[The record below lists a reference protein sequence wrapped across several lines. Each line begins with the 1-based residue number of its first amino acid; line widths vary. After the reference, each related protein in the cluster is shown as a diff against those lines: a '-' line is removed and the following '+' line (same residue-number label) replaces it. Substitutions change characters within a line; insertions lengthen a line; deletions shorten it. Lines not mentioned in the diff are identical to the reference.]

1 MVPMECKCSF
11 YGEFRIRST
20 EHVRSIIGF
29 GKISGKHFTMLMS
42 NYGLVK
48 CGIKIDTELQ

>member
-1 MVPMECKCSF
+1 MVPMECSF